1 LLGEFTSHSYCSFLL
16 LPTAYCNDG
25 ENTGI
30 IAGIVVGAV
39 VVLGIFLCIFAT
51 YIYCNC
57 KRLRHTWPSNINV
70 EETICLPKAD
80 QLESSGSFVAMD
92 DDRYASGE
100 LSLVFA
106 NANAPTHEVLLAEL
120 NFPRT
125 SICLIKDIGNWTV
138 GMVYQGEATGIKETE
153 LSTTVLVKSLHERA
167 SRKVKERFL
176 AEMKWVV
183 EFNHPNVITLL
194 GTCVKNEPMYLIYEY
209 LEYGPLNAF
218 LQSVSSAWTDFQILD
233 NVTDY
238 DDRDVSSSPMSGALN
253 QSSDVLTI
261 DDLFSFAIQIASGM
275 EHITSKGF
283 IHKDL
288 AARSCHVSIYLIYTA
303 AKFLLF
309 HKNMISGLALVPAG
323 PWGSI
328 QYTVYVSYL

>member
-1 LLGEFTSHSYCSFLL
+1 MICSYSFTTVSPHSLLL
-16 LPTAYCNDG
+16 LPSAYCNDE
-25 ENTGI
+25 ENGGI
-30 IAGIVVGAV
+30 IAGIAVGAV
-39 VVLGIFLCIFAT
+39 VVLGTFLCIFAT
-51 YIYCNC
+51 YVYCNC
-57 KRLRHTWPSNINV
+57 KRLKHTWPSNINS
-70 EETICLPKAD
+70 EEAILPKAD

-106 NANAPTHEVLLAEL
+106 NANAPTHEALLEEL

-125 SICLIKDIGNWTV
+125 AICLIKDIGNWTV

-176 AEMKWVV
+176 TEMKWVI

-209 LEYGPLNAF
+209 LEYGPLNTF
-218 LQSVSSAWTDFQILD
+218 LQSVSSASTGLQMLA
-233 NVTDY
+233 NVT
-238 DDRDVSSSPMSGALN
+238 DRDVSSSPLSGALN

-275 EHITSKGF
+275 EHITRKGF

-288 AARSCHVSIYLIYTA
+288 AARSCHVSVRICYVCLINAFRTNN
-303 AKFLLF
+303 FHSSLCTLF
-309 HKNMISGLALVPAG
+309 WTM
-323 PWGSI
+323 
-328 QYTVYVSYL
+328 

>member
-1 LLGEFTSHSYCSFLL
+1 MGWLLGGISAHIVFPHSLLL

-25 ENTGI
+25 ENGGI

-39 VVLGIFLCIFAT
+39 VVLGTFLCIFAT
-51 YIYCNC
+51 YVYCNC
-57 KRLRHTWPSNINV
+57 KRLKHTWPSNINS
-70 EETICLPKAD
+70 EEAILPKAD

-106 NANAPTHEVLLAEL
+106 NANAPTHEALLEEL

-125 SICLIKDIGNWTV
+125 AICLIKDIGNWTV

-176 AEMKWVV
+176 AEMKWVI

-209 LEYGPLNAF
+209 LEYGPLNTF
-218 LQSVSSAWTDFQILD
+218 LQSVSSASTGLQMLA
-233 NVTDY
+233 NVTD
-238 DDRDVSSSPMSGALN
+238 RDISSSPMSGALN

-288 AARSCHVSIYLIYTA
+288 AARSCHVSA
-303 AKFLLF
+303 
-309 HKNMISGLALVPAG
+309 
-323 PWGSI
+323 
-328 QYTVYVSYL
+328 YVC

>member
-1 LLGEFTSHSYCSFLL
+1 MY
-16 LPTAYCNDG
+16 LPQ
-25 ENTGI
+25 
-30 IAGIVVGAV
+30 
-39 VVLGIFLCIFAT
+39 
-51 YIYCNC
+51 
-57 KRLRHTWPSNINV
+57 
-70 EETICLPKAD
+70 AD
-80 QLESSGSFVAMD
+80 QLASSASFVAMD

-106 NANAPTHEVLLAEL
+106 NANAPTRNALLAEL

-125 SICLIKDIGNWTV
+125 AICLIKDIGNWTL

-194 GTCVKNEPMYLIYEY
+194 GRCVRNEPMYLIYEY

-218 LQSVSSAWTDFQILD
+218 LQSVSSAWTDFQMLD
-233 NVTDY
+233 DVTDR
-238 DDRDVSSSPMSGALN
+238 DDSDVSSSPMSGGLN
-253 QSSDVLTI
+253 QNSDLLTL
-261 DDLFSFAIQIASGM
+261 DDLFNFTIQIASGM
-275 EHITSKGF
+275 EHISSNGF

-288 AARSCHVSIYLIYTA
+288 AARNCHVSILT
-303 AKFLLF
+303 
-309 HKNMISGLALVPAG
+309 
-323 PWGSI
+323 
-328 QYTVYVSYL
+328 